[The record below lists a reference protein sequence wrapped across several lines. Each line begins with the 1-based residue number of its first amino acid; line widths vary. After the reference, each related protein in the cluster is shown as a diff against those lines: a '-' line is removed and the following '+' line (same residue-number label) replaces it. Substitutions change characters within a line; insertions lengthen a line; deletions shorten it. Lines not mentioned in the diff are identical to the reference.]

1 MYSSQDTEFNERWE
15 SLKGIAATVFHRFH
29 IPINDE
35 DAWQIA
41 RIALWYAMQRHKP
54 ELGRLTT
61 YYYRVLMSHLSEYF
75 ASCHYGIQ
83 YPESLMRA
91 SKSVRDLR
99 MREVQCLSLDACL
112 VDPDEGVT
120 TLGERLGIM
129 TMDAVERRIALEEM
143 MEILKRYLPPRQ
155 YEIICL
161 RLGINGDPLSPKEI
175 GETLGLSENTV
186 AHSLYKGF
194 AAIRRLIHKD
204 VKIKEGLLDLVR

>member
-15 SLKGIAATVFHRFH
+15 SLKGIAAMVFHRFH

-75 ASCHYGIQ
+75 ASSHYGIQ

-91 SKSVRDLR
+91 SKAVRDLR
-99 MREVQCLSLDACL
+99 MREVQCLSLEAHFGDQE
-112 VDPDEGVT
+112 DDGVT
-120 TLGERLGIM
+120 TLEECL
-129 TMDAVERRIALEEM
+129 AL
-143 MEILKRYLPPRQ
+143 
-155 YEIICL
+155 
-161 RLGINGDPLSPKEI
+161 
-175 GETLGLSENTV
+175 
-186 AHSLYKGF
+186 
-194 AAIRRLIHKD
+194 
-204 VKIKEGLLDLVR
+204 